1 MFCSTRISGLLP
13 RCTEVQLALMSISE
27 SVELLSHAAGLDS
40 QELGGELVEVLTTDH
55 ESYTLKHTRI
65 LDG

>member
-1 MFCSTRISGLLP
+1 MLCSTRISGLLP

-40 QELGGELVEVLTTDH
+40 QELGGELVEVFMTDKYSH
-55 ESYTLKHTRI
+55 TLKHT
-65 LDG
+65 LYS